1 MSRQPDFVARVI
13 EIIES
18 RQPTADPVFLT
29 AVEQAIRTEYG
40 GDKPYVAKISP
51 ERDLQII
58 HDLRNGHDLANVCR
72 QHRVSRRKIQRLRS
86 TLQCTGD
93 KLG

>member
-18 RQPTADPVFLT
+18 SPDLQA
-29 AVEQAIRTEYG
+29 AEYAIRAEYG
-40 GDKPYVAKISP
+40 GDKPYVAKTSP
-51 ERDLQII
+51 ERDTQII
-58 HDLRNGHDLANVCR
+58 YDMRNGYDLATVCR
-72 QHRVSRRKIQRLRS
+72 QHRVSRYTVERLWRRERKVVS
-86 TLQCTGD
+86 

>member
-18 RQPTADPVFLT
+18 RQPSAEPAFLT

-51 ERDLQII
+51 ERDTQII

-72 QHRVSRRKIQRLRS
+72 QHRVSRRKVELLRVKVKR
-86 TLQCTGD
+86 QCEKVG
-93 KLG
+93 